1 MFRFFKKRKKE
12 KKILEKV
19 FENYT
24 GREISKREILEKNVF
39 TNIGTVIIK
48 YINKEEKLFISIE
61 KEKNLNE
68 EILINIVENFALKIF
83 NEFLESKTIFII
95 VNKEDKTLILK
106 NTIEINNSNDNEYI
120 NIIKELNKSIE
131 VDYKNA

>member
-1 MFRFFKKRKKE
+1 MFKFFKKKKKE
-12 KKILEKV
+12 KTILEKV

-24 GREISKREILEKNVF
+24 GREISKIEILEKTIF
-39 TNIGTVIIK
+39 TNIGTLIIK

-61 KEKNLNE
+61 KEKNINE
-68 EILINIVENFALKIF
+68 EMLINIVENFVPQVF
-83 NEFLESKTIFII
+83 NECLESKTIFII

-106 NTIEINNSNDNEYI
+106 NTIEINNSNNNEYI

-131 VDYKNA
+131 VDYRNA

>member
-1 MFRFFKKRKKE
+1 MFKFFKKKKKE
-12 KKILEKV
+12 KTILEKV

-24 GREISKREILEKNVF
+24 GREISKREILEKTIF
-39 TNIGTVIIK
+39 TNIGTVITK

-61 KEKNLNE
+61 KEINE
-68 EILINIVENFALKIF
+68 EILINIVENFALQIF
-83 NEFLESKTIFII
+83 NEYLESKTIFII

-106 NTIEINNSNDNEYI
+106 NTIEINNSNNNEYI

-131 VDYKNA
+131 VDYRNA

>member
-12 KKILEKV
+12 KTILEKV